1 MKRSIAIVPVLL
13 AIAAALSSCG
23 DQGGFLHDML
33 DIEAR
38 VKKNT
43 PPSTISEL
51 KQGIAKY
58 SDEVEKT
65 FKAMEKIAMYW
76 RMLSTKYAQMGMY
89 GEAYDASLKAIRFYP
104 DNSGLYYLAA
114 RSAAFLSNSSAAE
127 LRGATRLEWL
137 ETAKSAYLKSLE
149 LNDRNTRSMMGL
161 AMLYAFEYEDHGSAI
176 PLLEDFLSI
185 DTKNVEALSLYARS
199 LYGAGRPQDAVD
211 AYDKV
216 IKATTLEDVK
226 RQAND
231 NKQAI
236 LKELYGE

>member
-1 MKRSIAIVPVLL
+1 MKRSIVYCSVLCAIVVV
-13 AIAAALSSCG
+13 LSSCNDTSG
-23 DQGGFLHDML
+23 LLHDML

-58 SDEVEKT
+58 SDEVEST

-104 DNSGLYYLAA
+104 DNTGLYYLAG
-114 RSAAFLSNSSAAE
+114 RSAAYLSNSAAAE
-127 LRGATRLEWL
+127 LRGATRIEWL
-137 ETAKSAYLKSLE
+137 DTAKSAYLKSLE
-149 LNDRNTRSMMGL
+149 LDDRNTRSMMGL
-161 AMLYAFEYEDHGSAI
+161 ASLYAFEYEDHASAI
-176 PLLEDFLSI
+176 PLLEKYLSI
-185 DTKNVEALSLYARS
+185 DTRNIEAMSLYARS
-199 LYGAGRPQDAVD
+199 LYGAGRGQEAVD

-216 IKATTLEDVK
+216 IKTTTLEDVK
-226 RQAND
+226 RQANE